1 MTTTQDLQAEYAE
14 AWANLEEA
22 KRKMV
27 ELSRRIGPE
36 RVQDYELQ
44 GREGGVRL
52 SEMFGDK
59 QDLILIHNM
68 GSECPYC
75 TMWAD
80 GFNGVLQH
88 LQDRAGFVVVSPN
101 SVEVQQAVR
110 EKRGWTFEMYSAE
123 GTSFIKDMGFE
134 SDGVSYNSNA
144 MPGVSTFRKN
154 ADGTIDRIA
163 KDFFGPGDLYCG
175 VWHLFDL
182 LADGAGDWEAKLE
195 YQVRE

>member
-1 MTTTQDLQAEYAE
+1 MTTSQDLQAEYAE

-22 KRKMV
+22 KRKLV
-27 ELSRRIGPE
+27 EVSRRIGPE
-36 RVQDYELQ
+36 RVEDYELQ
-44 GREGGVRL
+44 GREGVVRL
-52 SEMFGDK
+52 SEMFGEK

-80 GFNGVLQH
+80 EFNGVLRH
-88 LQDRAGFVVVSPN
+88 LQDRSAFVVVSPN
-101 SVEVQQAVR
+101 SVDVQQAVR
-110 EKRGWTFEMYSAE
+110 ETRGWAFEMYSAE
-123 GTSFIKDMGFE
+123 DTSFIKDMGFE

-182 LADGAGDWEAKLE
+182 LADGVSGWEARLE
-195 YQVRE
+195 Y

>member
-14 AWANLEEA
+14 AWANLQEA
-22 KRKMV
+22 NRKMA

-36 RVQDYELQ
+36 RVEDYELQ

-52 SEMFGDK
+52 SEMFDDK

-101 SVEVQQAVR
+101 SVDVQQAVR
-110 EKRGWTFEMYSAE
+110 KKRGWTFEMYSAE
-123 GTSFIKDMGFE
+123 GTSFIKDMASSRTGSHTTPPRCLGCLLFARMATGR
-134 SDGVSYNSNA
+134 STVSRRTSSVRVTCTA
-144 MPGVSTFRKN
+144 ASGTCST
-154 ADGTIDRIA
+154 
-163 KDFFGPGDLYCG
+163 C
-175 VWHLFDL
+175 
-182 LADGAGDWEAKLE
+182 
-195 YQVRE
+195 